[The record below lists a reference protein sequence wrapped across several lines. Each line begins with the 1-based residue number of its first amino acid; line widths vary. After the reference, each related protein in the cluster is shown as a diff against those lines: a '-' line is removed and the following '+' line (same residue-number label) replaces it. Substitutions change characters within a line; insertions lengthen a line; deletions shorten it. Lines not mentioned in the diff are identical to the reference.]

1 MQSFNDDISEQTYSY
16 DCTRLEIKLEQ
27 MKLQTTINH
36 ETQVR
41 QQKELFWNLE
51 SKLSDLSMKIEIIQQ
66 NLFDTI
72 KINTENLKHFIGTE
86 YQPQVS
92 VATSIVDDKILIMI
106 DIKDKLE
113 KYDQILNK
121 IIRNQNDTRQ
131 LIKEIDTQALRKT
144 INDNVGFLQKM
155 NEKLKS
161 IEDNSIPKIDQLKLY
176 QNIQQHL
183 SKNYFQNYS
192 TSVLFFNL
200 ILFLIF

>member
-92 VATSIVDDKILIMI
+92 VATPIVDDKILIMI

-183 SKNYFQNYS
+183 SKNYF
-192 TSVLFFNL
+192 
-200 ILFLIF
+200 